1 MDFVYITDFSLPI
14 MRTLPA
20 KLAAGNVPVTLH
32 SLDQLIQTHRT
43 RPQQVCPLLSQGHGA
58 HHHDD
63 SHTAHHGNDTNGA
76 HEDQDSHGGINADS
90 HEEEKGHSSHDIH
103 KRSCK
108 ESPEES
114 RLVGDFQTEALSY
127 YTLAREY
134 PDTFAS
140 QGNRLRTRPKGR

>member
-1 MDFVYITDFSLPI
+1 MYALDNMDFVYITDFSLPI

-43 RPQQVCPLLSQGHGA
+43 RPQQACPLLSQGHGA

-76 HEDQDSHGGINADS
+76 HEDQDSH
-90 HEEEKGHSSHDIH
+90 EEEKGHSSHDIH
-103 KRSCK
+103 KRSCN
-108 ESPEES
+108 ESPEKS

-127 YTLAREY
+127 YTLARED

-140 QGNRLRTRPKGR
+140 QGNRLRTRPKGQ

>member
-1 MDFVYITDFSLPI
+1 MYALDNMDFVYITDFSLPI

-32 SLDQLIQTHRT
+32 RLDQLIQTHRT

-58 HHHDD
+58 HHDD
-63 SHTAHHGNDTNGA
+63 SHTGHHGNDTNGA
-76 HEDQDSHGGINADS
+76 HQDQDSH
-90 HEEEKGHSSHDIH
+90 EEDKGHSSHDIH
-103 KRSCK
+103 KRSCN
-108 ESPEES
+108 ESPEKS

-134 PDTFAS
+134 PETFAS
-140 QGNRLRTRPKGR
+140 QGNRLSTRPKGR

>member
-63 SHTAHHGNDTNGA
+63 SHTAHHANDTNGA
-76 HEDQDSHGGINADS
+76 HEDQDS

-103 KRSCK
+103 KRSCN
-108 ESPEES
+108 ESPEKS

-140 QGNRLRTRPKGR
+140 QGNRLSTRPKGR

>member
-32 SLDQLIQTHRT
+32 SLDQLIQTHRR
-43 RPQQVCPLLSQGHGA
+43 RPQQACPLLSQGHGA

-63 SHTAHHGNDTNGA
+63 SHTGHHGNDTNGA
-76 HEDQDSHGGINADS
+76 HEDQDS

-108 ESPEES
+108 ESSEKS

-127 YTLAREY
+127 YTLARED

-140 QGNRLRTRPKGR
+140 QGNRLRTRPKGQ